1 MRTELGSWR
10 AVKTCRTSFGDNQS
24 LWCSLFGISDEEDDG
39 SVDKDGFLIKVE
51 CVNDWR
57 IGWFS
62 ILVEREIMLVCFV
75 QKKSRCLVLYL
86 KSSHVNHV
94 AFPKCFL
101 FFCKEANEQF
111 FFYSVY
117 WLSIFWEGEATSAP
131 KG

>member
-24 LWCSLFGISDEEDDG
+24 LWCSLFGISDEEDG
-39 SVDKDGFLIKVE
+39 SVLIKVE

-86 KSSHVNHV
+86 KSSHVTHV
-94 AFPKCFL
+94 AFPKCF

-111 FFYSVY
+111 F
-117 WLSIFWEGEATSAP
+117 
-131 KG
+131 